1 MRTFPF
7 LRRPVKPVLYA
18 ILLALVT
25 TAALIFAWQY
35 HLDGIILD
43 HAIDTY
49 AYVGTVVRSDG
60 QIMDG
65 DGKAD
70 RDDRDLAA
78 LTGDPTPALGGP
90 AFLEEL
96 PEGLVR
102 WLYDC
107 GDITRI
113 DSRRTQAAQVGEYT
127 RVHLDERAQTV
138 IVGDSMMSASY
149 VTPYHF
155 LEGTVE
161 FIDCWSDPEDELQ
174 HDEYRLRVDRMWS
187 DPAFPN
193 DTIMVSYHRCKEEPQ
208 LQIGQRVFLIGMQS
222 QTESGMVIN
231 STTYVWTPAANE
243 LTLGTTSLPMQDSV
257 LQIPEG
263 VDSESYIQDFLAS
276 TGLDEYLHKQLSS
289 QSGVSVRRSLD
300 MKMIPLFAQGKART
314 YEGRVLNPTD
324 VGKKVCVISNGLS
337 QRNRLSVGD
346 TIRLSL
352 ADGCYTIHGLE
363 LMEHAEGWETHE
375 QGPEDASL
383 TYGDYEE
390 YEIVGIYTQAARR
403 TKNALYFP
411 YTTIFLPAEEGNG
424 ADVAKPYTF
433 SFKVAGPDYQDFLA
447 DFQPVLDEYG
457 YTLIVEDTGWDDV
470 KESFYTMQTRRQLML
485 ICAAAAF
492 AAAVAVF
499 AILLSAHCSY
509 EYGLRRLLGASKR
522 EALGIYGAVF
532 AFTAIPGGA
541 AAVCGA
547 WGMAVHLMR
556 EALASDKTVPLPT
569 DAQCA
574 GTLAAWAALELLAAL
589 VLLML
594 LAWRAERR
602 GLLKLTRR

>member
-1 MRTFPF
+1 MQKFPF

-70 RDDRDLAA
+70 RDDRDLAS
-78 LTGDPTPALGGP
+78 LTGEPIPALGGP

-96 PEGLVR
+96 PEGLVQ
-102 WLYDC
+102 WLYDAEAL
-107 GDITRI
+107 TRI
-113 DSRRTQAAQVGEYT
+113 DNRQTQAAQVGEFT
-127 RVHLDERAQTV
+127 RIHMDETDQTV
-138 IVGDSMMSASY
+138 MVGDSMMSASY

-155 LEGTVE
+155 LEGTVV
-161 FIDCWSDPEDELQ
+161 FSDSWSDPEDELQ
-174 HDEYRLRVDRMWS
+174 FDNYQVQVDRMWS

-193 DTIMVSYHRCKEEPQ
+193 DTIMVHYDRYRDEPQ
-208 LQIGQRVFLIGMQS
+208 LQVGQRVFLIGMQS
-222 QTESGMVIN
+222 HTESGTVIN
-231 STTYVWTPAANE
+231 SQTYVWTPAANE
-243 LTLGTTSLPMQDSV
+243 HTLGTTSLPMQHSV
-257 LQIPEG
+257 LLIPEG
-263 VDSESYIQDFLAS
+263 VDSETYIQDFLGS
-276 TGLDEYLHKQLSS
+276 TGLDKYLEKQLSA
-289 QSGVSVRRSLD
+289 QSGVTVRRSAD
-300 MKMIPLFAQGKART
+300 MRMIPIFARDTAKT

-324 VGKKVCVISNGLS
+324 VGKKVCVISNGLA

-352 ADGCYTIHGLE
+352 ADGCYTIHGVE
-363 LMEHAEGWETHE
+363 NMEHAEGWETHE
-375 QGPEDASL
+375 QSETDAPL

-390 YEIVGIYTQAARR
+390 YEIVGIYTQAGRR
-403 TKNALYFP
+403 GNNALYFP
-411 YTTIFLPAEEGNG
+411 YSTIFLPSVEGG
-424 ADVAKPYTF
+424 RADAVKPYTF
-433 SFKVAGPDYQDFLA
+433 SFKVAGPDYRDFLA
-447 DFQPVLDEYG
+447 EFQPVLDEYG
-457 YTLIVEDTGWDDV
+457 YTLVVEDTGWDDV
-470 KESFYTMQTRRQLML
+470 KESFYSMQTRRQLML

-499 AILLSAHCSY
+499 AVLLSAHCGY
-509 EYGLRRLLGASKR
+509 EYGLRRLLGASRR

-541 AAVCGA
+541 AAVWGA
-547 WGMAVHLMR
+547 WSMAVHLMQQ
-556 EALASDKTVPLPT
+556 ALASDKTVPLPT

-574 GTLAAWAALELLAAL
+574 GMLVAWAALELLAAL
-589 VLLML
+589 VLLLL
-594 LAWRAERR
+594 LAWRAERK
-602 GLLKLTRR
+602 GLLRLTRR